1 MIKLYGIK
9 NCSSVKKG
17 IDFLNSKGISF
28 DFLDIKK
35 ISEEELDFFLSKKSF
50 DALINTSGMSAKNL
64 KINKEFISNS
74 SIDELKHIV
83 LQNPSLI
90 KRPVICIDNVVL
102 VGKEYENFQ
111 F

>member
-90 KRPVICIDNVVL
+90 KSPVICIDNVVL